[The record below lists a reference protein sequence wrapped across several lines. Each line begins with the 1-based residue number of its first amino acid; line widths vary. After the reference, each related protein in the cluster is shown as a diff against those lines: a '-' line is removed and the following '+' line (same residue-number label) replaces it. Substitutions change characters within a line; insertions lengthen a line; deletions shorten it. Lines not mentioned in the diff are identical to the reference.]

1 MNRETTVFVTTCLI
15 KLALHGN
22 SSLKGKRS
30 VLNRIK
36 SRVKNRFNVSIAEV
50 GGLDSL
56 QTALLGISS
65 IGNDK
70 VYLEGQITKVVDF
83 ISGISDA
90 TLADVQTIIESKG
103 GGGNDHVYL

>member
-1 MNRETTVFVTTCLI
+1 MDRDTKVFVSTCLI

-30 VLNRIK
+30 ALNRIK

-50 GGLDSL
+50 GRLDSL
-56 QTALLGISS
+56 QTALLGISAIS
-65 IGNDK
+65 NDK

-83 ISGISDA
+83 IAGISEA
-90 TLADVQTIIESKG
+90 MIADVQTIIESKG
-103 GGGNDHVYL
+103 GNDHVYL

>member
-1 MNRETTVFVTTCLI
+1 MNRESKVFVTTCLI

-50 GGLDSL
+50 GALDSL

-65 IGNDK
+65 VGNDK
-70 VYLEGQITKVVDF
+70 VYLDGQMTKVVDF
-83 ISGISDA
+83 IAGISEA
-90 TLADVQTIIESKG
+90 TLADVQIVIESKG
-103 GGGNDHVYL
+103 GDGHVFL

>member
-1 MNRETTVFVTTCLI
+1 MGRETKVFVSTCLI

-50 GGLDSL
+50 GDLDSL
-56 QTALLGISS
+56 QRAVLGISS

-83 ISGISDA
+83 IAGISTA
-90 TLADVQTIIESKG
+90 AIADVQTIIESKG
-103 GGGNDHVYL
+103 GNDHVYL